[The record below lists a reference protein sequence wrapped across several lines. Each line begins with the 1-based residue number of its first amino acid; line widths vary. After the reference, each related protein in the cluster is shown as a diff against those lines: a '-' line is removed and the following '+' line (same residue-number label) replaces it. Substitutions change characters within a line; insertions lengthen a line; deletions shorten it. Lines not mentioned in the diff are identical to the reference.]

1 MKIAVFGLGFVGLT
15 TALGFAKKGFEVF
28 GYEIDEK
35 KVNSLKDL
43 KIPFYEKDLDETL
56 KEFLGK
62 NFTIT
67 ADITQALKDVN
78 VVFYCIG
85 TPMSEDGSANLS
97 FLLKALKDTAT
108 NISLCAKKPVLV
120 IKSTV
125 PPSSSQE
132 VFLPHLLSLNLK
144 ENEDFILANNPEF
157 LREGFAYDDFM
168 NPDRIVIGSKDSKSI
183 KELELLY
190 KPFNAPIHFVSLN
203 SAEFIKYLSNT
214 TLSLN
219 ISYANEMSMI
229 AQVVG
234 DIDIIKAFSILHK
247 DKRFSGNPAGISS
260 YLYPGMGFGGY
271 CLPKDTLALY
281 KKAKDAGYE
290 AKILSNILSVNEEI
304 LNFYVDKIQNEVSKD
319 ENIGILGLSFK
330 AQSDDVRDSKSATLI
345 KKLLDLGFRN
355 IYAYDPIANEIFKN
369 TYDFKISYE
378 NSLESIKNKCK
389 VLVLA
394 TAWDEFK
401 TLLNDKDKKIYNLR
415 YMKGSKDE

>member
-15 TALGFAKKGFEVF
+15 TAVGFAKKGFEVF
-28 GYEIDEK
+28 GYEIDENK
-35 KVNSLKDL
+35 AKALNEL
-43 KIPFYEKDLDETL
+43 KIPFYEKDLDS
-56 KEFLGK
+56 
-62 NFTIT
+62 
-67 ADITQALKDVN
+67 ALKDVLGVKLKITSDIKEALKN
-78 VVFYCIG
+78 AKIIFYCIG
-85 TPMSEDGSANLS
+85 TPMSDDGSADLS
-97 FLLKALKDTAT
+97 FLLTALKDTAA
-108 NISLCAKKPVLV
+108 NISLCDKAPILI

-125 PPSSSQE
+125 PPSSCKE
-132 VFLPHLLSLNLK
+132 VFIPHLQNLGLDAEK
-144 ENEDFILANNPEF
+144 DFILANNPEF

-190 KPFNAPIHFVSLN
+190 EPFTKDIFFTSLN
-203 SAEFIKYLSNT
+203 TAEFIKYLSNT

-281 KKAKDAGYE
+281 KKAKDVGYE
-290 AKILSNILSVNEEI
+290 AKILKDILAVNEEVI
-304 LNFYVDKIQNEVSKD
+304 NFYANKLKNELSQD

-330 AQSDDVRDSKSATLI
+330 PQSDDVRDSKSATFI
-345 KKLLDLGFRN
+345 KKLLELGFRN

-401 TLLNDKDKKIYNLR
+401 TLLNEKDKKIYNLR
-415 YMKGSKDE
+415 YMKGF

>member
-15 TALGFAKKGFEVF
+15 TAVGFAKKGFEVF
-28 GYEIDEK
+28 GYEIDENK
-35 KVNSLKDL
+35 AKALNEL
-43 KIPFYEKDLDETL
+43 KIPFYEKDLDS
-56 KEFLGK
+56 
-62 NFTIT
+62 
-67 ADITQALKDVN
+67 ALKDVLGVKLKITSDIKEALKN
-78 VVFYCIG
+78 AKIIFYCIG
-85 TPMSEDGSANLS
+85 TPMSDDGSADLS
-97 FLLKALKDTAT
+97 YLLKALKDTVE
-108 NISLCAKKPVLV
+108 NLSLCDKIPILV

-125 PPSSSQE
+125 PPSSCKDIFIPFIE
-132 VFLPHLLSLNLK
+132 NLGLK
-144 ENEDFILANNPEF
+144 IQKDYRMANNPEF

-168 NPDRIVIGSKDSKSI
+168 NPDRIVIGTDNAKPI
-183 KELELLY
+183 NELELLY
-190 KPFNAPIHFVSLN
+190 KAFNAELFFTSLN
-203 SAEFIKYLSNT
+203 TAEFIKYLSNT

-219 ISYANEMSMI
+219 ISYANEMSII
-229 AQVVG
+229 ASSIG
-234 DIDIIKAFSILHK
+234 DINIIQSFKILHK

-355 IYAYDPIANEIFKN
+355 IYAYDPMANEIFKK
-369 TYDFKISYE
+369 TYDFNISYE
-378 NSLESIKNKCK
+378 DSLQNIKDKCK
-389 VLVLA
+389 ILVIA
-394 TAWDEFK
+394 TAWEEFSNV
-401 TLLNDKDKKIYNLR
+401 LNEKDKKIYNFR
-415 YMKGSKDE
+415 YMKGL

>member
-1 MKIAVFGLGFVGLT
+1 MKVAVFGLGFVGLT
-15 TALGFAKKGFEVF
+15 TAVGFAKKGFEVC
-28 GYEIDEK
+28 GYEIDK
-35 KVNSLKDL
+35 KKAQNLNEV
-43 KIPFYEKDLDETL
+43 KIPFYEKDLDC
-56 KEFLGK
+56 
-62 NFTIT
+62 
-67 ADITQALKDVN
+67 ALKDVLGKN
-78 VVFYCIG
+78 LQIVSDIKEALKDAKIIFYCIG
-85 TPMSEDGSANLS
+85 TPMSDDGSADLS
-97 FLLKALKDTAT
+97 FLLTALKDTAA
-108 NISLCAKKPVLV
+108 NISLCDKAPILI

-125 PPSSSQE
+125 PPSSCKE
-132 VFLPHLLSLNLK
+132 VFIPHLQNLGLDAEK
-144 ENEDFILANNPEF
+144 DFILANNPEF
-157 LREGFAYDDFM
+157 LREGFAYEDFM

-229 AQVVG
+229 AQNIG
-234 DIDIIKAFSILHK
+234 DIDIIKAFSILHE
-247 DKRFSGNPAGISS
+247 DKRFNTSPAGITS

-290 AKILSNILSVNEEI
+290 AKILKDILAVNEEVI
-304 LNFYVDKIQNEVSKD
+304 NFYANKLKNELSQD

-330 AQSDDVRDSKSATLI
+330 PQSDDVRDSKSATFI
-345 KKLLDLGFRN
+345 KKLLELGFRN